1 MIHLMEENIASTN
14 APNST
19 GDPRQPLLEV
29 TDLSKHYSGDPAVS
43 DLSFSLNTGTILG
56 LVGPNG
62 AGKTTTLRML
72 SGIIR
77 PSSGCIRIDDLDTSK
92 QALATKRI
100 TGYVPDEPHL
110 FRSLTVW
117 EHIEFTASVY
127 GLQDYSEYAVDLLN
141 RFQLD
146 ARRNTAVHELSLGMR
161 QKVAICC
168 MYLTRPKLLLFDE
181 PLTGLDP
188 MGIREMSES
197 IASFASSG
205 SSVII
210 SSHLLGLVEDLCT
223 DILLLRE
230 GKCVLSGPLDEVL
243 NRISTEPG
251 TRSESLESVFFRA
264 VSDESEVD

>member
-1 MIHLMEENIASTN
+1 MEKSFATTQM
-14 APNST
+14 PLNS
-19 GDPRQPLLEV
+19 EV
-29 TDLSKHYSGDPAVS
+29 HQQKLVEVVNLTKRYAGNPAVS
-43 DLSFSLNTGTILG
+43 DLSFSLDSGSILG

-72 SGIIR
+72 SGIVK
-77 PSSGCIRIDDLDTSK
+77 PTGGLIRIDGFDTVK
-92 QALATKRI
+92 QPMVTKRI

-127 GLQDYSEYAVDLLN
+127 GLKEYSAYAEKLLDQ
-141 RFQLD
+141 FQLD
-146 ARRNTAVHELSLGMR
+146 TRRNSVVQELSLGMR

-168 MYLTRPKLLLFDE
+168 MYLTRPRLLLFDE

-197 IASFASSG
+197 IASFSRTG
-205 SSVII
+205 SAVII

-223 DILLLRE
+223 EIMLLRE
-230 GKCVLSGPLDEVL
+230 GQCVLSGSLDVVL
-243 NRISTEPG
+243 NRISSEPG
-251 TRSESLESVFFRA
+251 NQSESLESLFFRTI
-264 VSDESEVD
+264 SDEQESDC